1 MLYFSTYQ
9 RPLVEGLILFR
20 HQTAMWNPASPY
32 NHLPGLPPPFRETAK
47 IFRQTTRSRVALERL
62 HQKVRLL
69 PEKEIFAQIIPVLEA
84 QASSEIENIVT
95 TTDNL
100 FKFLDADTQA
110 DAAAKEALRYR
121 QALWKG
127 MDSLKRCPLSLR
139 TMTAVCSTL
148 RDTDVSVRKLD
159 GTCIASA
166 SSGQVIYTPP
176 AGEALILEKLHNLA
190 EFLHSPSEM
199 DPLVKMAIAHYQFEA
214 IHPFSDGNGR
224 TGRVLNILYLVESGL
239 LSQPVL
245 CLSRYIIRNKPKYYA
260 ALLNVTKEGAWEDWI
275 LFVLEAIEETALWT
289 CQKVEAIVKLERET
303 TRFIQASPLLKGVYS
318 QELVQTIFMRP
329 CCRIA
334 ALTEAGIAKR
344 QTAMKYLNLLTQSG
358 ILHSAAAGREKLF
371 INSRLL
377 ALLKSDLHEYPPLE
391 TV

>member
-1 MLYFSTYQ
+1 
-9 RPLVEGLILFR
+9 
-20 HQTAMWNPASPY
+20 MWIPASPY
-32 NHLPGLPPPFRETAK
+32 NNLPELPPHFTETIK
-47 IFRQTTRSRVALERL
+47 IFRQTIQSRVALERL
-62 HQKVRLL
+62 HQAVNLL
-69 PEKEIFAQIIPVLEA
+69 PNNEILIQTIPILEA

-110 DAAAKEALRYR
+110 DAATKEALRYR

-139 TMTAVCSTL
+139 TMIAVCSTL

-159 GTCIASA
+159 GTCIAST

-245 CLSRYIIRNKPKYYA
+245 YLSRYIIRNKPKYYA

-275 LFVLEAIEETALWT
+275 LFMLQAVEETALWT

-318 QELVQTIFMRP
+318 HELVQTIFMRP
-329 CCRIA
+329 YCRIA
-334 ALTEAGIAKR
+334 TLIDAGIAKR
-344 QTAMKYLNLLTQSG
+344 QTAMKYLNLLTQAG

-371 INSRLL
+371 INSRLM

-391 TV
+391 AV

>member
-1 MLYFSTYQ
+1 
-9 RPLVEGLILFR
+9 
-20 HQTAMWNPASPY
+20 MWKPASPY
-32 NHLPGLPPPFRETAK
+32 NNLPGLPPPFRETAK

-62 HQKVRLL
+62 HQAVNLL
-69 PEKEIFAQIIPVLEA
+69 PNNEILIQTIPILEA

-159 GTCIASA
+159 GTCIASG

-245 CLSRYIIRNKPKYYA
+245 CLSRYIIRHH
-260 ALLNVTKEGAWEDWI
+260 
-275 LFVLEAIEETALWT
+275 
-289 CQKVEAIVKLERET
+289 R
-303 TRFIQASPLLKGVYS
+303 RFLSPYS
-318 QELVQTIFMRP
+318 
-329 CCRIA
+329 
-334 ALTEAGIAKR
+334 
-344 QTAMKYLNLLTQSG
+344 
-358 ILHSAAAGREKLF
+358 
-371 INSRLL
+371 
-377 ALLKSDLHEYPPLE
+377 
-391 TV
+391 

>member
-1 MLYFSTYQ
+1 M
-9 RPLVEGLILFR
+9 
-20 HQTAMWNPASPY
+20 
-32 NHLPGLPPPFRETAK
+32 
-47 IFRQTTRSRVALERL
+47 ALERL
-62 HQKVRLL
+62 HQTVRLL
-69 PEKEIFAQIIPVLEA
+69 PEKEIFVQIISVLEA
-84 QASSEIENIVT
+84 QASSEIENIAAA
-95 TTDNL
+95 TDNL
-100 FKFLDADTQA
+100 FKYLDADTQA
-110 DAAAKEALRYR
+110 DDAAKEVLRYR

-139 TMTAVCSTL
+139 TMTAVSSTL
-148 RDTDVSVRKLD
+148 RGSKVSVRKLD

-176 AGEALILEKLHNLA
+176 AGEALYFGKFAQPCRIPAFTKRNGSAGQNGDCALSVRS
-190 EFLHSPSEM
+190 HSS
-199 DPLVKMAIAHYQFEA
+199 
-214 IHPFSDGNGR
+214 FSDGNGR

-245 CLSRYIIRNKPKYYA
+245 YLSRYIIRNKPKYYA

-275 LFVLEAIEETALWT
+275 LFMLQAIEETALWT

-318 QELVQTIFMRP
+318 PELVQTIFMRP
-329 CCRIA
+329 YCRIA
-334 ALTEAGIAKR
+334 ALTESGIAKR
-344 QTAMKYLNLLTQSG
+344 QTAMKYLNLLTQAG

-371 INSRLL
+371 INSRLM

>member
-1 MLYFSTYQ
+1 M
-9 RPLVEGLILFR
+9 
-20 HQTAMWNPASPY
+20 
-32 NHLPGLPPPFRETAK
+32 
-47 IFRQTTRSRVALERL
+47 
-62 HQKVRLL
+62 RLL
-69 PEKEIFAQIIPVLEA
+69 PEKEIFVQIIPVLEA
-84 QASSEIENIVT
+84 QASSEIENIAAA
-95 TTDNL
+95 TDNL
-100 FKFLDADTQA
+100 FKYLDADSQA
-110 DAAAKEALRYR
+110 DDAAKEVLRYR

-139 TMTAVCSTL
+139 TMTAVSSTL
-148 RDTDVSVRKLD
+148 RGSKVSVRKLN

-176 AGEALILEKLHNLA
+176 AGEALILEKLHNLV

-224 TGRVLNILYLVESGL
+224 TGRILNILYLAESGL

-245 CLSRYIIRNKPKYYA
+245 YLSRYIIRHKLKYYA

-275 LFVLEAIEETALWT
+275 LFMLQAVEETAPWT
-289 CQKVEAIVKLERET
+289 CLKAEAITRLKREIT
-303 TRFIQASPLLKGVYS
+303 CFIEASPLLKGVYS
-318 QELVQTIFMRP
+318 PELVQIIFMRP

-344 QTAMKYLNLLTQSG
+344 QTAMKYLNLLTQGG

-371 INSRLL
+371 INSRLM

>member
-1 MLYFSTYQ
+1 
-9 RPLVEGLILFR
+9 
-20 HQTAMWNPASPY
+20 MWKPASPY

-62 HQKVRLL
+62 HQTVRLL
-69 PEKEIFAQIIPVLEA
+69 PEKEIFVQIIPVLEP
-84 QASSEIENIVT
+84 QASSEIENIAAA
-95 TTDNL
+95 TDSL
-100 FKFLDADTQA
+100 FKFLDADTPP
-110 DAAAKEALRYR
+110 DDAAKEVLRYR
-121 QALWKG
+121 QALGKG
-127 MDSLKRCPLSLR
+127 MESLKHCPLSLR
-139 TMTAVCSTL
+139 TMTAVSSAL
-148 RDTDVSVRKLD
+148 RGTNVSVRKLD
-159 GTCIASA
+159 GTSIASA

-224 TGRVLNILYLVESGL
+224 TGRVLNILYLAESGL

-245 CLSRYIIRNKPKYYA
+245 NLSRYFIRHKPKYYA

-275 LFVLEAIEETALWT
+275 LFMLQAVEETALWT
-289 CQKVEAIVKLERET
+289 CQKAQAIARLKRDT
-303 TRFIQASPLLKGVYS
+303 TRFIEASPLLKGVYS
-318 QELVQTIFMRP
+318 QELVQTIFMHP
-329 CCRIA
+329 YCRVA

-344 QTAMKYLNLLTQSG
+344 QTAMKYLNLLTQAG
-358 ILHSAAAGREKLF
+358 ILHCAAAGREKLF
-371 INSRLL
+371 INSRLM

>member
-1 MLYFSTYQ
+1 MLQFSTYK
-9 RPLVEGLILFR
+9 RPLVEGLTLFK
-20 HQTAMWNPASPY
+20 HQTAMWKPASPY
-32 NHLPGLPPPFRETAK
+32 NNLPELPPQLRETAK
-47 IFRQTTRSRVALERL
+47 IFRQTTQSRVALERL
-62 HQKVRLL
+62 HQTMRLL
-69 PEKEIFAQIIPVLEA
+69 PENEIIAQIIPVLEA
-84 QASSEIENIVT
+84 QSSSEIENIAAA
-95 TTDNL
+95 TDNL

-110 DAAAKEALRYR
+110 DDAAKEVLRYH

-139 TMTAVCSTL
+139 TMTAVSSTL
-148 RDTDVSVRKLD
+148 RGSKVSVRKLD

-176 AGEALILEKLHNLA
+176 AGEALILEKLHNLV

-224 TGRVLNILYLVESGL
+224 TGRILNILYLAESGL

-245 CLSRYIIRNKPKYYA
+245 YLSRYFIRHKPKYYA

-275 LFVLEAIEETALWT
+275 LFMLQAVEETALWT

-318 QELVQTIFMRP
+318 HALVQTIFMRP
-329 CCRIA
+329 YCRIA
-334 ALTEAGIAKR
+334 TLIEAGIAKR
-344 QTAMKYLNLLTQSG
+344 QTAMKYLNLLTQAG

-371 INSRLL
+371 INSRLM

>member
-1 MLYFSTYQ
+1 RYYVEYLISFKHQST
-9 RPLVEGLILFR
+9 
-20 HQTAMWNPASPY
+20 MWIPASPY
-32 NHLPGLPPPFRETAK
+32 NNLPELPPHFTETIK
-47 IFRQTTRSRVALERL
+47 IFRQTIQSRVALERL
-62 HQKVRLL
+62 HQAVNLL
-69 PEKEIFAQIIPVLEA
+69 PNNEILIQTIPILEA

-110 DAAAKEALRYR
+110 DAATKEALRYR

-139 TMTAVCSTL
+139 TMIAVCSTL

-159 GTCIASA
+159 GTCIAST

-199 DPLVKMAIAHYQFEA
+199 DPLIKMAIAHYQFEA

-245 CLSRYIIRNKPKYYA
+245 YLSRYIIRNKPKYYA

-275 LFVLEAIEETALWT
+275 LFMLQAVEETALWT

-318 QELVQTIFMRP
+318 HELVQTIFMRP
-329 CCRIA
+329 YCRIA
-334 ALTEAGIAKR
+334 TLIDAGIAKR
-344 QTAMKYLNLLTQSG
+344 QTAMKYLNLLTQAG

-371 INSRLL
+371 INSRLM

-391 TV
+391 AV

>member
-1 MLYFSTYQ
+1 MLQFSTYK
-9 RPLVEGLILFR
+9 RPLVEGLILFK
-20 HQTAMWNPASPY
+20 HQTAMWKPASPY
-32 NHLPGLPPPFRETAK
+32 NNLPELPPPFRETAK
-47 IFRQTTRSRVALERL
+47 IFRQTTQSRVALERL
-62 HQKVRLL
+62 HQTVRLL
-69 PEKEIFAQIIPVLEA
+69 PEKEIFVQIIPVLEA
-84 QASSEIENIVT
+84 QASSVIENIAAA
-95 TTDNL
+95 TDNL
-100 FKFLDADTQA
+100 FKYLDADSQA
-110 DAAAKEALRYR
+110 DDAAKEVLRYR

-139 TMTAVCSTL
+139 TMTAVSRTL
-148 RDTDVSVRKLD
+148 RGSKVTVRKLN

-176 AGEALILEKLHNLA
+176 AGEALILEKLHNLV

-224 TGRVLNILYLVESGL
+224 TGRILNILYLAESGL

-245 CLSRYIIRNKPKYYA
+245 YLSRYIIRHKLKYYA

-275 LFVLEAIEETALWT
+275 LFMLQAVEETALWT
-289 CQKVEAIVKLERET
+289 CLKAEAITRLKRET
-303 TRFIQASPLLKGVYS
+303 TCFIEASPLLKGVYS
-318 QELVQTIFMRP
+318 PELVQIIFMRP

-344 QTAMKYLNLLTQSG
+344 QTAMKYLNLLTQAG

-371 INSRLL
+371 INSRLM

>member
-1 MLYFSTYQ
+1 
-9 RPLVEGLILFR
+9 
-20 HQTAMWNPASPY
+20 MWIPTSPY
-32 NHLPGLPPPFRETAK
+32 NNLPELPPHFTETIK
-47 IFRQTTRSRVALERL
+47 IFRQTIQSRVALERL
-62 HQKVRLL
+62 HQAVNLL
-69 PEKEIFAQIIPVLEA
+69 PNNEILIQTIPILEA

-110 DAAAKEALRYR
+110 DAATKEALRYR

-139 TMTAVCSTL
+139 TMIAVCSTL

-159 GTCIASA
+159 GTCIAST

-245 CLSRYIIRNKPKYYA
+245 YLSRYIIRHH
-260 ALLNVTKEGAWEDWI
+260 
-275 LFVLEAIEETALWT
+275 
-289 CQKVEAIVKLERET
+289 R
-303 TRFIQASPLLKGVYS
+303 RFLSPYS
-318 QELVQTIFMRP
+318 
-329 CCRIA
+329 
-334 ALTEAGIAKR
+334 
-344 QTAMKYLNLLTQSG
+344 
-358 ILHSAAAGREKLF
+358 
-371 INSRLL
+371 
-377 ALLKSDLHEYPPLE
+377 
-391 TV
+391 